1 MTPTQDSAR
10 SRQVELILSSVDS
23 LPTLSPIATRLLSL
37 GSSDEI
43 DIDEI
48 SKIIESDV
56 SMASRV
62 LSMCRKAD
70 KGLGDRITSVKRAI
84 VMLGI
89 EAIRAAAL
97 SVCIYDV
104 MENGGSNPES
114 AFDRR
119 GFWRFS
125 IATACACEAI
135 AAKHFTGRVKP
146 DEAFVA
152 GLLHCLGKPVLDHVL
167 PKSYAKVIL
176 LAERQASDS
185 APLERSLVGVDHHT
199 AGKRVAEH
207 WNLPEAL
214 REVMWLYGQPFA
226 SLPNSHGKDLIGI
239 ATLGRAVCRTLCVGW
254 CGDFGPS
261 PDVARLCVEMG
272 VVDRQGK
279 PAIHEEDLATTIHD
293 GLADRLS
300 AMGVEETSSP
310 QLVMGSL
317 VAANRRLARMNG
329 SLDDRARLSQAQA
342 RALEAIVGFSR
353 AATSARST
361 TEVFGEVVKSAAGIV
376 GGGFFA
382 VLYQAHDAED
392 WQLTQFSPD
401 GMLLRS
407 EVVEPPGRDQQSR
420 SLARLVDAT
429 QMSVA
434 SMALLPWL
442 ADYVADAADMR
453 KVRLFPILTGDPHQ
467 GGSAAVLLCD
477 RDLAETLG
485 TGAPVRSLA
494 ATWGAAIRAA
504 SRHEEVRR
512 LGESLAESNRTL
524 LETQARLTEAQALA
538 HLGEVTAGAAHEM
551 NNPLTIISGQ
561 GQLLATRLRDLKDR
575 TAAEKIVQSADDLS
589 GLISSLHLIA
599 APPKVQVQ
607 DAELGRVVSDAMQIA
622 KQRLGRA
629 PQAQADIA
637 PEVNRA
643 RLDPALVSKALAE
656 LIVNAAEADPKGL
669 VVIRVEIDPVT
680 SELLM
685 RVRDRGA
692 GLSPKGLTHAFD
704 AFFSDKPAG
713 RGRGLG
719 LTRAKS
725 CIDAIGGRIQLS
737 NAPGGG
743 ALATLSLPTP
753 QSLVR
758 LAPVEVNGEDEV
770 AYQAAAAQ
778 RARSLRATG

>member
-1 MTPTQDSAR
+1 MTLTQDATR
-10 SRQVELILSSVDS
+10 SRQVELILASVDS

-37 GSSDEI
+37 GSNDEI

-70 KGLGDRITSVKRAI
+70 KGLGDRVTSVKRAI

-104 MENGGSNPES
+104 MESGGSTAES
-114 AFDRR
+114 AFDRP
-119 GFWRFS
+119 GFWRYS

-135 AAKHFTGRVKP
+135 ASKHFTGKVKP
-146 DEAFVA
+146 EEAFVA
-152 GLLHCLGKPVLDHVL
+152 GLLHSLGKPVLDHVL

-176 LAERQASDS
+176 LAERQSSDS

-226 SLPNSHGKDLIGI
+226 SLPNSHSRDLIGI
-239 ATLGRAVCRTLCVGW
+239 ATLGRAVCRALCVGW

-261 PDVARLCVEMG
+261 PDVARLCLEMG
-272 VVDRQGK
+272 LVDRQGK
-279 PAIHEEDLATTIHD
+279 PAIHEEDLATVIHD
-293 GLADRLS
+293 GLADRLG

-310 QLVMGSL
+310 QLVMRSL
-317 VAANRRLARMNG
+317 VSANRKLAKMNG

-342 RALEAIVGFSR
+342 KALDGIVAFSR
-353 AATSARST
+353 HSAAARSA

-376 GGGFFA
+376 GDGFFA
-382 VLYQAHDAED
+382 MLYQAHIDED
-392 WQLTQFSPD
+392 WQLTQFSSE
-401 GMLLRS
+401 GLLLRS
-407 EVVEPPGRDQQSR
+407 EVVEPPGRDEQSR
-420 SLARLVDAT
+420 SLARLVDST

-442 ADYVADAADMR
+442 ADYVAEATDMR
-453 KVRLFPILTGDPHQ
+453 KVKLFPVLSGNPHQ
-467 GGSAAVLLCD
+467 GGSAAVLLSD
-477 RDLAETLG
+477 RDLAEMLG
-485 TGAPVRSLA
+485 TGSPMRSLS
-494 ATWGAAIRAA
+494 ATWAAAIGAA

-524 LETQARLTEAQALA
+524 IETQTRLTEAQALA
-538 HLGEVTAGAAHEM
+538 RLGEVTAGAAHEM

-561 GQLLATRLRDLKDR
+561 AQLLATRLRDLKDR
-575 TAAEKIVQSADDLS
+575 AAAERIVQAAEDLS

-599 APPKVQVQ
+599 APPKVQTQ
-607 DAELGRVVSDAMQIA
+607 DCELGRVVSDAMQIA
-622 KQRLGRA
+622 KQRLGRV

-637 PEVNRA
+637 PEVGRA

-656 LIVNAAEADPKGL
+656 LIVNAAEADPKGT
-669 VVIRVEIDPVT
+669 VVVRVEIDPVT
-680 SELLM
+680 SELLV
-685 RVRDRGA
+685 RVRDRGT
-692 GLSPKGLTHAFD
+692 GVSLKSLTHAFD
-704 AFFSDKPAG
+704 AFYSDKPAG

-725 CIDAIGGRIQLS
+725 CIEAIGGRVLLA

-743 ALATLSLPTP
+743 ALATLVLPTP
-753 QSLVR
+753 KSLVR
-758 LAPVEVNGEDEV
+758 LAPVEVDGEDEV
-770 AYQAAAAQ
+770 ARQAAAAQ